1 MSSSLPCNIPVVL
14 EYVAKNIFSKID
26 PSKLDISLI
35 IEGKPLPAPQFKI
48 LDVGAGFGKWGF
60 LIRDS
65 FDVMSFQNFKKKDWK
80 IDITAIEPFSKCIT
94 PLQEQIYNKIIK
106 KDFFSCKNE
115 LEKYDLAIFGD
126 VIEHFEKEKGYE
138 VLDKLLEYTDNIIV
152 STPNGFLPQGA
163 WGDNE
168 LEIHKSGWT
177 IEDFKKYNIVEY
189 KIVEDTM
196 FKDIIANTP
205 NIPKEMKKP
214 VSLLVLWIKKNI

>member
-26 PSKLDISLI
+26 TSKLNLSTIA
-35 IEGKPLPAPQFKI
+35 EGKPLPSPEFKI

-65 FDVMSFQNFKKKDWK
+65 FDVMSFQNFKKEDWK
-80 IDITAIEPFSKCIT
+80 LDITAIEPFPKCIT
-94 PLQEQIYNKIIK
+94 HLQENIYNKIIK
-106 KDFFSCKNE
+106 KDFFECIDD
-115 LEKYDLAIFGD
+115 LENFDLVIFGD

-138 VLDKLLEYTDNIIV
+138 VIEKLFKHTNNIII
-152 STPNGFLPQGA
+152 STPNGFLPQGP
-163 WGDNE
+163 WGENE

-177 IEDFKKYNIVEY
+177 IEDFKKYNVVEY

-196 FKDIIANTP
+196 FKDIIANIP
-205 NIPKEMKKP
+205 NAPEEMKKP
-214 VSLLVLWIKKNI
+214 ISLLVLWIKK

>member
-26 PSKLDISLI
+26 PSKLDISTI
-35 IEGKPLPAPQFKI
+35 AEGKPLPSPNFKI

-65 FDVMSFQNFKKKDWK
+65 FDVMSFQNFKKEDWK
-80 IDITAIEPFSKCIT
+80 LDITAIEPFPKCIT
-94 PLQEQIYNKIIK
+94 SIQEQIYNNIIK
-106 KDFFSCKNE
+106 KDFFDCIDG
-115 LEKYDLAIFGD
+115 LGQFDLVVFGD

-138 VLDKLLEYTDNIIV
+138 VLEKLFEHTNNIIV

-163 WGDNE
+163 WAENE

-177 IEDFKKYNIVEY
+177 INDFDKYNIIEH

-196 FKDIIANTP
+196 FKDIIANIP
-205 NIPKEMKKP
+205 NVPKEMKKP
-214 VSLLVLWIKKNI
+214 ISLLVLWLKK

>member
-26 PSKLDISLI
+26 PSKLDLSAIA
-35 IEGKPLPAPQFKI
+35 EGKPLPAPKFKI

-65 FDVMSFQNFKKKDWK
+65 FDVMTFQKFNKEDWK
-80 IDITAIEPFSKCIT
+80 LNITAIEPFPNCIT

-106 KDFFSCKNE
+106 KEFFDCID
-115 LEKYDLAIFGD
+115 DLGQFDLVIFGD

-138 VLDKLLEYTDNIIV
+138 VLKKIFEHTNNIIV
-152 STPNGFLPQGA
+152 STPNGLMPQGA
-163 WGDNE
+163 WAENE

-177 IEDFKKYNIVEY
+177 IKDFDKYNVKEY
-189 KIVEDTM
+189 KIIEDTM
-196 FKDIIANTP
+196 FKDIIANIP
-205 NIPKEMKKP
+205 NVPEETKQPI
-214 VSLLVLWIKKNI
+214 SLLVLWLQK